1 MEARNVSKKTP
12 LQLVGNP
19 PAKPQPPRS
28 LGKHGLQLWQ
38 RVTGEYQVTDSGGQ
52 EMLAQACEAANRA
65 QECSETIDKEGGTFD
80 TDRGPKEHPL
90 LKIELANRAFVVRT
104 LQKLGLNYEPV
115 RPTGGRPGVYR

>member
-1 MEARNVSKKTP
+1 VSKKTP
-12 LQLVGNP
+12 LQLIGNP
-19 PAKPQPPRS
+19 PATPQPPRP

-38 RVTGEYQVTDSGGQ
+38 RITGEYRIEDSGGQ

-65 QECSETIDKEGGTFD
+65 QECSATIDKEGGTFD

-90 LKIELANRAFVVRT
+90 LKLELANRAFVVRT